1 MAEVIIFGIKDFA
14 QLANYYLEN
23 DTDHQVAAFCV
34 SDEYMPDKREFV
46 GKPVI
51 SFENVYDTHP
61 PGDYKFFVPMSSR
74 EVNKARED
82 IYNSVKSMGYEFIS
96 YISSKATIFNS
107 EIGENCFI
115 LENNTI
121 QPFTRIGNNVM
132 IWSGNHIGHHSEVGN
147 NVFITSHVVIS
158 GNCRIG
164 NNCFLGVNSS
174 IRDGLTL
181 EEGTVIGMGS
191 VVLKDTDKWSVYH
204 GNPAEKIIKPCMEA
218 KI

>member
-23 DTDHQVAAFCV
+23 DTNHTVAAFCV
-34 SDEYMPDKREFV
+34 SGEYMPSNREFE

-51 SFENVYDTHP
+51 SFENIYTTHP
-61 PGDYKFFVPMSSR
+61 PEHYKFFAPMSSK
-74 EVNKARED
+74 EVNKVRES
-82 IYNSVKSMGYEFIS
+82 IYNSVKDMGYEFIS
-96 YISSKATIFNS
+96 YISTRATIFNG

-115 LENNTI
+115 LENNVI
-121 QPFTRIGNNVM
+121 QPFTKIGNNVM

-147 NVFITSHVVIS
+147 NVFVTSHVVIS
-158 GNCRIG
+158 GNCRVG
-164 NNCFLGVNSS
+164 DNCFLGVNSS

-181 EEGTVIGMGS
+181 GEGTVIGMGS
-191 VVLKDTDKWSVYH
+191 VVLNDTDEWSIYH
-204 GNPAEKIIKPCMEA
+204 GNPAEKIGKPSMEA

>member
-14 QLANYYLEN
+14 QLANYYIEN
-23 DTDHQVAAFCV
+23 DTNHNVAAFCV
-34 SDEYMPDKREFV
+34 SDEYMTGKSEFE

-51 SFENVYDTHP
+51 SFENVLNTHP

-82 IYNSVKSMGYEFIS
+82 IYNSVKGMGYEFIN
-96 YISSKATIFNS
+96 YISTRANIFNG

-121 QPFTRIGNNVM
+121 QPFTIIGNNVM
-132 IWSGNHIGHHSEVGN
+132 IWSGNHIGHHTEIGN
-147 NVFITSHVVIS
+147 NVFVTSHVVIS
-158 GNCRIG
+158 GNCRVG

-181 EEGTVIGMGS
+181 GEGSVIGMGS
-191 VVLKDTDKWSVYH
+191 VVLKDTDEWSIYH
-204 GNPAEKIIKPCMEA
+204 GSPAEKVGKPSMEA